1 MSTRYSPVR
10 HSTWGRSPVRVRLAC
25 VKHAAS
31 VQSEPESNS
40 PVQILYKILT
50 LAGENRNLKDFL
62 PTRYSLVNEPP
73 GLPAPPNLFGRREE
87 CLCSP
92 SLPES
97 TVFFASGKI
106 SFLPLFQKP
115 SLVAKPECS
124 REAPLCQHTAP
135 KKFYFCRKRPPEAT
149 FAPRRR
155 PKAPHLRA
163 TNARSAFLLYHTLR
177 QSAPF
182 SPPLKIRL
190 LVLPVPS

>member
-73 GLPAPPNLFGRREE
+73 GLPAPPDLSVGARSVYAPLRFRSQPFFSLPAKFLF
-87 CLCSP
+87 CLCFKNRPSSRNRNVAGRP
-92 SLPES
+92 PFVNTLRPKSFTFVAKDRLKRLSLPDL
-97 TVFFASGKI
+97 FFY
-106 SFLPLFQKP
+106 P
-115 SLVAKPECS
+115 
-124 REAPLCQHTAP
+124 
-135 KKFYFCRKRPPEAT
+135 
-149 FAPRRR
+149 
-155 PKAPHLRA
+155 
-163 TNARSAFLLYHTLR
+163 
-177 QSAPF
+177 
-182 SPPLKIRL
+182 L
-190 LVLPVPS
+190 LVVKRAA